1 MIRTINV
8 FSPGDSR
15 NITLWSNV
23 PYMLCRALERCGY
36 RVNRIDYHD
45 NAFRRRKWLKP
56 LVRLCDVIRLVGINF
71 SVYTWVYYRSADC
84 KIARAARE
92 FQADLNITTSFDM
105 CNRFTDKPNVVI
117 GDWTQEYLYRRRLH
131 RRVKGH
137 DRVRILRQKQA
148 IERSDYVVSL
158 FPQCAEDMRA
168 HYDNPR
174 IFHLG
179 CNAVNSVY
187 DGEIDP
193 EAVSGTKAA
202 SRKILF
208 VGRKRYLRAAR
219 LLVESFT
226 DLLSVQP
233 DAELHIVGLSASD
246 LHVPPPA
253 TACVHFHGYLN
264 KADPAQRELYYR
276 LMLEARVFTNPS
288 PLWGGYSSTIEAMYF
303 CNPVVISPYE
313 DFTSEFGAANSFAFY
328 CPEFTREGLT
338 AILAGIFSEPE
349 EEYTARC
356 RAARAAVEEY
366 TWENW
371 VRRLI
376 ALVEKG

>member
-1 MIRTINV
+1 MIRTVNV

-15 NITLWSNV
+15 SITLWSNV
-23 PYMLCRALERCGY
+23 PYMLCRALERCGC

-56 LVRLCDVIRLVGINF
+56 LVRLCDVIRLFGINF
-71 SVYTWVYYRSADC
+71 SVYTWFYYRSADRT
-84 KIARAARE
+84 IRE
-92 FQADLNITTSFDM
+92 ADRKFPADLQITTSFDM
-105 CNRFTDKPNVVI
+105 CNRFSAKPNVVI

-187 DGEIDP
+187 DGVFDP
-193 EAVSGTKAA
+193 EAVCRAKAS

-219 LLVESFT
+219 LLVESFA
-226 DLLSVQP
+226 DLVSSQP

-246 LHVPPPA
+246 LKVPPPPRPQA
-253 TACVHFHGYLN
+253 SI
-264 KADPAQRELYYR
+264 
-276 LMLEARVFTNPS
+276 FT
-288 PLWGGYSSTIEAMYF
+288 
-303 CNPVVISPYE
+303 VI
-313 DFTSEFGAANSFAFY
+313 
-328 CPEFTREGLT
+328 
-338 AILAGIFSEPE
+338 
-349 EEYTARC
+349 
-356 RAARAAVEEY
+356 
-366 TWENW
+366 
-371 VRRLI
+371 
-376 ALVEKG
+376 